1 MFPFVRP
8 VSCWDLDRAESLDIS
23 HQDLLLSCF
32 PCVFNSSHM
41 YFLRAQQVVKVKAVW
56 NWMVIFYF
64 VLRLRLEC
72 FSIVRIVVCCQTR
85 DILLL
90 ELPSSIIQQTVS
102 SPLPRRHSHLTTLSR
117 CPPHTGS
124 WPAQFLLGFPPLF
137 FDMKSSTGIW
147 HFYRM
152 IQSVFPWWIIRVWTL
167 RIFPFWHSS
176 PMFSPTTSR
185 GARLWA
191 RWNHGT
197 SH

>member
-1 MFPFVRP
+1 
-8 VSCWDLDRAESLDIS
+8 
-23 HQDLLLSCF
+23 
-32 PCVFNSSHM
+32 M

-124 WPAQFLLGFPPLF
+124 WPAQFLLGFPLLF

-152 IQSVFPWWIIRVWTL
+152 TQSVFPWWIISVWTL
-167 RIFPFWHSS
+167 RTFPFSILTFISDVLTYNQPRCSS
-176 PMFSPTTSR
+176 LSALKSR
-185 GARLWA
+185 NLSLVSQFPCRFHYYWI
-191 RWNHGT
+191 GT
-197 SH
+197 KLEN

>member
-1 MFPFVRP
+1 
-8 VSCWDLDRAESLDIS
+8 
-23 HQDLLLSCF
+23 
-32 PCVFNSSHM
+32 M

-102 SPLPRRHSHLTTLSR
+102 SPLPRRHSQLTTLSR

-124 WPAQFLLGFPPLF
+124 WPAQFFIGFPLLF
-137 FDMKSSTGIW
+137 FLTWKVRREFDIFIGWPSQSSLVGSQCMDSENISILTFIYDVLTYNQPRCSSLSALKSRNLSLVSQIPCRF
-147 HFYRM
+147 HYY
-152 IQSVFPWWIIRVWTL
+152 WIATKL
-167 RIFPFWHSS
+167 EY
-176 PMFSPTTSR
+176 
-185 GARLWA
+185 
-191 RWNHGT
+191 
-197 SH
+197 